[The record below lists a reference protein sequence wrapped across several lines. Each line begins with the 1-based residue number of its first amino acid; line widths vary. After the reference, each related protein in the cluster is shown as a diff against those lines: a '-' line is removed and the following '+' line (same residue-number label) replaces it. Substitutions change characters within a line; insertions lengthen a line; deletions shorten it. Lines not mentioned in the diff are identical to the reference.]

1 MKNKTK
7 ILLAIL
13 ITFVLTLSLCS
24 FSTVRIL
31 SRYNYPFEK
40 LGKVMSIIDSSY
52 VGEYST
58 EKCEESAING
68 ILQALGDDYAAYY
81 DEENAK
87 ETMQMIE
94 GHYIGIGIEVLA
106 NFDKGYIEVMSA
118 FEDSPADRAGIKSG
132 DLIKSIDGTLYK
144 ATAMAD
150 AVFYMKGISVEKPLD
165 KPIELVLIRNGE
177 EFCVKLHR
185 EEIDMYKVTHRIIDN
200 ICYIRYSGFT
210 IESQKTLESIVQ
222 NLESSV
228 EGIVI
233 DVRNNPGGEFNSA
246 INLCDLFLD
255 DGVIMYTV
263 DKNGKKT
270 EYLAKKGSSELPL
283 AVLVNGASASASEIF
298 AGSMQ
303 ARGKAVIVGEKTYGK
318 GVSQTVRY
326 LNPVDRGE
334 GALKLTTCKNFTP
347 DGKWIN
353 ECITPDIVL
362 ENADITPDITKD
374 EAFIAAVKSLKKDK

>member
-7 ILLAIL
+7 IILAIL

-24 FSTVRIL
+24 FAMVGIL
-31 SRYNYPFEK
+31 SKYSYPFEK
-40 LGKVMSIIDSSY
+40 LEKVMSIIDSSY
-52 VGEYST
+52 VGEYSF

-68 ILQALGDDYAAYY
+68 ILAALGDDYAAYY

-132 DLIKSIDGTLYK
+132 DLIKSIDGTIYK
-144 ATAMAD
+144 ATDMTD
-150 AVFYMKGISVEKPLD
+150 AVFYMKGVSIESPLD
-165 KPIELVLIRNGE
+165 KAIEIVLIRNGA
-177 EFCVKLHR
+177 EFSVKLHR
-185 EEIDMYKVTHRIIDN
+185 EEIDMYKVTHKIIDN

-210 IESQKTLESIVQ
+210 IKSQKALEDIVQ
-222 NLESSV
+222 NLESST

-270 EYLAKKGSSELPL
+270 EYLAKKGSSKLPL
-283 AVLVNGASASASEIF
+283 AILINGSSASASEIF

-303 ARGKAVIVGEKTYGK
+303 ARGRAVIVGEKSYGK

-326 LNPVDRGE
+326 LNPVDPGE

-353 ECITPDIVL
+353 ECIAPDIIL
-362 ENADITPDITKD
+362 KNSDTTSDITKD